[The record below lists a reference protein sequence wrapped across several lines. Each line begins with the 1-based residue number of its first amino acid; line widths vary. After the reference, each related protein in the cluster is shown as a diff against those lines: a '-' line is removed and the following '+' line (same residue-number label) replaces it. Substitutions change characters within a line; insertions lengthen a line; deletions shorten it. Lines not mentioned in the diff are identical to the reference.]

1 MCLSL
6 ADYRL
11 AKYKYLD
18 FRFLEMDESYVN
30 KIKKK
35 KKTRPNNA
43 ESLKKATWWTYES
56 VRLVRVNKETINTV
70 LPTLLGIVIIKA
82 YNSLIW
88 FPEMLLLK
96 RKPQNFYMS
105 DLILHMPAYSKQNQ
119 WTILLEKEYII
130 TEIAYIWYTVS
141 CVHWENE

>member
-35 KKTRPNNA
+35 KQKKTRPNNA
-43 ESLKKATWWTYES
+43 ESLKKAT
-56 VRLVRVNKETINTV
+56 
-70 LPTLLGIVIIKA
+70 
-82 YNSLIW
+82 
-88 FPEMLLLK
+88 
-96 RKPQNFYMS
+96 
-105 DLILHMPAYSKQNQ
+105 
-119 WTILLEKEYII
+119 
-130 TEIAYIWYTVS
+130 
-141 CVHWENE
+141 